1 MAEDP
6 LSTLDNPNRLRAKHP
21 TRGADRNQQLTSNN
35 DPRDVDCVLPSL
47 EDGITLL
54 DITGGRGVEV
64 LQALVLDHLLLH
76 DRPAFWVDANG
87 YATTTSMARLAP
99 SQRLLDRVHVAR
111 GFTAYQ
117 HYGAICDLPGAVNRS
132 VRQTTTEAD
141 GRVQSSYD
149 ESSSL
154 PSLIVVPAIDAQYR
168 DEETLSRN
176 QADTLQARTL
186 ARLVTYADRC
196 EIPVLLTR
204 TTTDAFTVP
213 IETVAD
219 HYLECEQTRMGP
231 RFVGDEFETYVY
243 PVDGGYSQTTFAY
256 WRHVLE
262 ARATQLRVE
271 PATPTSPT
279 ETTTVGTGVTAD
291 GEPTPPANPIL
302 DAWANAG
309 GR

>member
-1 MAEDP
+1 MADP
-6 LSTLDNPNRLRAKHP
+6 PSTLDTPNRLRAKHP
-21 TRGADRNQQLTSNN
+21 TRGADRNQQLTSNS
-35 DPRDVDCVLPSL
+35 DPRDIDCLLPSL

-76 DRPAFWVDANG
+76 DGPAFWVDANG
-87 YATTTSMARLAP
+87 YATTASMARIAP

-117 HYGAICDLPGAVNRS
+117 HYGAVCDLSEAVNRS
-132 VRQTTTEAD
+132 IRQTTNAD

-168 DEETLSRN
+168 DDETLSRS

-186 ARLVTYADRC
+186 ARLVTYVDRY
-196 EIPVLLTR
+196 EIPVLVTR
-204 TTTDAFTVP
+204 TTTDAFTTP
-213 IETVAD
+213 IATVAD
-219 HYLECEQTRMGP
+219 HHLECEQTQMGP
-231 RFVGDEFETYVY
+231 RFVGDEFETFVY
-243 PVDGGYSQTTFAY
+243 PVDGEYSQTTFAY
-256 WRHVLE
+256 WHHIL
-262 ARATQLRVE
+262 ATRATQLGVE

-279 ETTTVGTGVTAD
+279 ETATVETGVTAD
-291 GEPTPPANPIL
+291 GEPTPPANPLL
-302 DAWANAG
+302 DAWTYAG